1 MFFSFFQFFIKV
13 KIYEGVTFKNILGE
27 MSNKNVPLAIFQC
40 IIPALVILTSTLCP
54 VVVSFPSLPRDN
66 PEGYEQRLIIKIGDP
81 HPPFAPIGSVTGLS
95 GVGGSE
101 NLLGG
106 GTEDVQKMHRT
117 QSHPFLPSSSS
128 SSSSS
133 SPSSSSHYWPQI
145 SSKSTW
151 QTGKG
156 EEDNELEKKDQQFWP
171 IPEKDKGQ
179 LQQSQSQ
186 QQHVKLSPQTM
197 HEVFA
202 QIYKQN
208 SY

>member
-1 MFFSFFQFFIKV
+1 MF
-13 KIYEGVTFKNILGE
+13 Y
-27 MSNKNVPLAIFQC
+27 KNVPLAILQC
-40 IIPALVILTSTLCP
+40 IIPVLLVIFTSTLCP

-117 QSHPFLPSSSS
+117 QSHSFLPSSSS

-156 EEDNELEKKDQQFWP
+156 EEENELEKKDQQFWS

-179 LQQSQSQ
+179 QQQSQSQ

-197 HEVFA
+197 HEVCA